1 MDFLDK
7 FNDTIEEFL
16 ADLIKVF
23 PADEDMKL
31 YELGLKGVRYLAPRK
46 VCEEFYQ
53 AVTVPYY
60 SYIQVKDERYFME
73 HDFNEVKDEVPD
85 GIRILNK
92 TLNYWKSLSDT
103 DKEAVWKYL
112 RVLCVLSK
120 KILETA

>member
-1 MDFLDK
+1 MDYLEK

-23 PADEDMKL
+23 PEDNDMKL
-31 YELGLKGVRYLAPRK
+31 YELGLKGVRLLSPRK

-60 SYIQVKDERYFME
+60 ERIRVKDEVYFME
-73 HDFNEVKDEVPD
+73 HDFNEVKEEVDD
-85 GIRILNK
+85 GVRILNK
-92 TLNYWKSLSDT
+92 TLNYWKSLSAD

-112 RVLCVLSK
+112 RVLCTMSK
-120 KILETA
+120 KILEA